1 MNNLFNFEYTEREL
15 TNLDGT
21 PSNFR
26 QVFGNN
32 GVNMVCPK
40 GTYHV
45 VKTSDVSQ
53 LGNLFIEKG
62 YEVSTFEHRNG
73 EVIGLKISFGTKPSK
88 VGDSTYDLIITI
100 PNNGGGRG
108 YLSIKQ
114 LRLICTNGMISS
126 SAMDN
131 KNFIKI
137 PHTINYQESLR
148 MMERSIDGFVSLF
161 EHVQANDLALNDV
174 TLERTDAMYN
184 LNKWFFEEEFPT
196 SQKDGITFDEFR
208 RDLAVDPKS
217 IKCIGRYNELMDAFS
232 KEIAYNEELGLNLS
246 MYTVYATVTNY
257 LSRRIEKSGS
267 KADETVQLERSSEK
281 LKFFEKLIR

>member
-1 MNNLFNFEYTEREL
+1 M
-15 TNLDGT
+15 
-21 PSNFR
+21 
-26 QVFGNN
+26 
-32 GVNMVCPK
+32 
-40 GTYHV
+40 
-45 VKTSDVSQ
+45 
-53 LGNLFIEKG
+53 
-62 YEVSTFEHRNG
+62 
-73 EVIGLKISFGTKPSK
+73 
-88 VGDSTYDLIITI
+88 
-100 PNNGGGRG
+100 
-108 YLSIKQ
+108 
-114 LRLICTNGMISS
+114 
-126 SAMDN
+126 
-131 KNFIKI
+131 
-137 PHTINYQESLR
+137 
-148 MMERSIDGFVSLF
+148 SLF

-267 KADETVQLERSSEK
+267 KADATVQLERSSEK
-281 LKFFEKLIR
+281 LKFFEKVIR